1 MNNDSQVIVS
11 KKERL
16 HWLDYSKTIGMYL
29 VVLGHVKDNTLLL
42 KGIIYSFHM
51 PLFFFLSGFLH
62 KLRIGG
68 GGGKLIVLYI
78 SQQDIRGHTCGICIC

>member
-1 MNNDSQVIVS
+1 MNTVSQIIVSS

-29 VVLGHVKDNTLLL
+29 VVLGHVIKDNTQLL

-68 GGGKLIVLYI
+68 VSFASHL
-78 SQQDIRGHTCGICIC
+78 

>member
-1 MNNDSQVIVS
+1 MFLNRSDNFMLMNNGNQIVTS

-16 HWLDYSKTIGMYL
+16 HWLDYSKTIGMYW
-29 VVLGHVKDNTLLL
+29 VVLGHVFKDNTQLL
-42 KGIIYSFHM
+42 KDIIYSFHM

-68 GGGKLIVLYI
+68 
-78 SQQDIRGHTCGICIC
+78 